1 MCHAKTRD
9 SIRMAWVLHGSQP
22 SHPKKWGDV
31 AATHNSI
38 HNGQSSR
45 PRKPFLMIFDD
56 LRKKVENTWILDDL
70 RETPY
75 MGLFNGSDS
84 LVTHPLVVFWRFSCH
99 SSKRHTAVIQSPGS
113 NLQAAE
119 KGIAMV

>member
-1 MCHAKTRD
+1 
-9 SIRMAWVLHGSQP
+9 MAWVLHGSQP

-45 PRKPFLMIFDD
+45 PRNPFLMRDD
-56 LRKKVENTWILDDL
+56 LRKKVEKTWIFDDL
-70 RETPY
+70 RETRY

-84 LVTHPLVVFWRFSCH
+84 LVTHPLVVFWRFYSH
-99 SSKRHTAVIQSPGS
+99 SKRHTAVIQSPGS
-113 NLQAAE
+113 NLQADE